1 MNIEDVYTIDVI
13 TGEKI
18 SLDWI
23 LREFERRIELLEEE
37 NIATTNNLYELMNDV
52 DSLKLATESW
62 EGSHPPLFLIILRE

>member
-52 DSLKLATESW
+52 DSLKLATES
-62 EGSHPPLFLIILRE
+62 

>member
-1 MNIEDVYTIDVI
+1 MNIEDIYTIDVI

-37 NIATTNNLYELMNDV
+37 NVATTNNLYELANDYEMLKQVV
-52 DSLKLATESW
+52 DS
-62 EGSHPPLFLIILRE
+62 

>member
-37 NIATTNNLYELMNDV
+37 NVATTNNLYELANDI
-52 DSLKLATESW
+52 DTLKLSVD
-62 EGSHPPLFLIILRE
+62 G